1 MLFARASAVM
11 YRGWRVSAMRGLKS
25 NTGIVG
31 LEVEPNAKEI
41 LTSLY
46 TKTLQE
52 LNKIPPTAEYR
63 KSVEQMTKERLDIVK
78 GTDDLASIEAA
89 IAGGQVEQLI
99 QQAKDELGLIPTL
112 LSARVF
118 DPYDGSP
125 VEDILTDLKRRVNP
139 HTPHCPNT
147 PSQIAADALASNACA
162 PACCCAKAWMAH
174 SSTVSVRRGV
184 ALQRDDVPMR
194 QSKSFPTERFVEL
207 ELPAI
212 EDNAK

>member
-125 VEDILTDLKRRVNP
+125 VEDILTDLKRR
-139 HTPHCPNT
+139 
-147 PSQIAADALASNACA
+147 
-162 PACCCAKAWMAH
+162 
-174 SSTVSVRRGV
+174 GV